1 MKNNKKN
8 SHTRKKYNMRENK
21 LIVDTICYNLN
32 LTMRNNDLSWIL
44 LCDNDYKLKNVK
56 NYVKHFVETIARINI
71 ASNACYK
78 KQDTFNTSK
87 KFKNAT

>member
-32 LTMRNNDLSWIL
+32 LTMRNNDLS
-44 LCDNDYKLKNVK
+44 
-56 NYVKHFVETIARINI
+56 
-71 ASNACYK
+71 
-78 KQDTFNTSK
+78 
-87 KFKNAT
+87 